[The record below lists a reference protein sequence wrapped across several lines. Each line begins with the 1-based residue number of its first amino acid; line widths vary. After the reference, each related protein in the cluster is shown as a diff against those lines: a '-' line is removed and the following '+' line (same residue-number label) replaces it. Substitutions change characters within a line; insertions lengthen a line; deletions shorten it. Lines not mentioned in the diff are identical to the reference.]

1 MKCFAMLSMFCIV
14 FSVSPSQ
21 AEDDEQQKT
30 FEDSISFKPV
40 EALRLENLNGKIE
53 VRTWEREEVRVRA
66 LIKATGRYTEEVE
79 EILGALKIRIEQ
91 TDNRLEIYSDHPRK
105 EWGWGRSLSVS
116 YELTVPKRIDLD
128 LNTTNGSIEIGTVE
142 GKIGANT
149 TNGSIYIGTVEGQ
162 LRANTTNGNVEIDGV
177 QGSVSVRTTN
187 GGIDVELTSSDGSE
201 DLLYTTTNG
210 SINISLP
217 GDIKGNFEAK
227 TTNGHIETDFP
238 ISVRGKISGK
248 TVKGDLNG
256 GGDTNI
262 SIKTTNGSIYIRQA
276 A

>member
-21 AEDDEQQKT
+21 AEDVAQQKT
-30 FEDSISFKPV
+30 FEELISFKPG

-66 LIKATGRYTEEVE
+66 LIKATGRYREEVE

-142 GKIGANT
+142 G
-149 TNGSIYIGTVEGQ
+149 Q

-187 GGIDVELTSSDGSE
+187 GGIDVELTSSDDSE

-248 TVKGDLNG
+248 AVKGDLNG